1 MNNCWKVSLCSPI
14 LLWAALTMPAVAE
27 PATSSASS
35 PVETTINRVS
45 TYNHGLDLIPTGYM
59 PVNPM
64 SQVTSVTQLADVQ
77 PTDWAYQSLQSLVDR
92 YGCIVGYP
100 DGTFRG
106 NRPLS
111 RYEFAAGLNA
121 CMDKVSELI
130 AQGTAD
136 RVTKADL
143 ATLQRLQEE
152 FAAELATLRGR
163 VDALEARTSTLESQQ
178 FSTTTKLVGEAIFSI
193 GGVFTGGDA
202 ANVDLPR
209 NTTFTNRV
217 RLNFDTS
224 FTGEDLLRT
233 RLQVSNFA
241 DYVSS
246 ATNPLNEG
254 RIRYANNSG
263 SAFVLDALFYQFPL
277 GDRTRI
283 TLEGNAGA
291 SDDFANTINAYIDG
305 DGGSGALSQFGTR
318 NPIYYYLDGIGAGVE
333 HQFSD
338 QLVLS
343 LGYLSPVANDPTPG
357 NGLFNGAYGAIAQLL
372 FQPSDRFK
380 VGVYYVN
387 AYNTNPGGTGSNTA
401 NLVGLPALDGLNV
414 STNSYG
420 VGASFQLSPNL
431 VINGWGG
438 YTAAR
443 VIGSGDVDIW
453 NFAVSLAF
461 PDLGGKGNL
470 GGIIFG
476 MEPKVTSVSGA
487 DLRTR
492 IGADPDTS
500 FHVEGFY
507 TLQLNDNIG
516 ITPAV
521 IWITNPN
528 HDARNNDAVI
538 GLIRTTF
545 SF

>member
-1 MNNCWKVSLCSPI
+1 MKKICNLGLYN
-14 LLWAALTMPAVAE
+14 LLVLLGMLTMPAIAE
-27 PATSSASS
+27 PVLPRA
-35 PVETTINRVS
+35 EQTIDQVNR
-45 TYNHGLDLIPTGYM
+45 YNYGLDLTPTHPM

-64 SQVTSVTQLADVQ
+64 SQVTSVTQLSDVQ
-77 PTDWAYQSLQSLVDR
+77 PTDWAYQSLQSLVER

-111 RYEFAAGLNA
+111 RFEFAAGLNA

-130 AQGTAD
+130 AQGIAD

-143 ATLQRLQEE
+143 AALQRLQEE
-152 FAAELATLRGR
+152 FSAELATLRGR
-163 VDALEARTSTLESQQ
+163 VDALEARTTTLEGQQ
-178 FSTTTKLVGEAIFSI
+178 FSTTTKLQGEAIFSI
-193 GGVFTGGDA
+193 GGVVTGGDA

-233 RLQVSNFA
+233 RLQVSNFI
-241 DYVSS
+241 DYVSG
-246 ATNPLNEG
+246 AANPINEG
-254 RIRYANNSG
+254 RIRYANDSG
-263 SAFVLDALFYQFPL
+263 STFVLDALFYQFPL

-283 TLEGNAGA
+283 TLEANAGA
-291 SDDFANTINAYIDG
+291 SDDFANTINPFIDG
-305 DGGSGALSQFGTR
+305 DGGGGALTQFGTR
-318 NPIYYYLDGIGAGVE
+318 NPIYYYLDGIGAGIE
-333 HQFSD
+333 HNFSE

-343 LGYLSPVANDPTPG
+343 LGYLSPVANKPTPSH
-357 NGLFNGAYGAIAQLL
+357 GLFNGAYGALAQLL

-401 NLVGLPALDGLNV
+401 NLVGLPALGGANV

-420 VGASFQLSPNL
+420 VGASFQLSPNI

-476 MEPKVTSVSGA
+476 MEPKVTGVSGT
-487 DLRTR
+487 DLRGR
-492 IGADPDTS
+492 ITADPDTS

-507 TLQLNDNIG
+507 TLKLGDNIG
-516 ITPAV
+516 VTPAI
-521 IWITNPN
+521 IWLTNPN
-528 HDARNNDAVI
+528 HNAQNNDIVI

>member
-1 MNNCWKVSLCSPI
+1 MSKRWTWSLCYPALVWA
-14 LLWAALTMPAVAE
+14 LLALPGVAAPNPLTPA
-27 PATSSASS
+27 
-35 PVETTINRVS
+35 ETIDRLS
-45 TYNHGLDLIPTGYM
+45 TYGHGLDLVPAFQ
-59 PVNPM
+59 PQVNSM
-64 SQVTSVTQLADVQ
+64 SQVTSVTQLSDVQ
-77 PTDWAYQSLQSLVDR
+77 PTDWAYQALQSLVER
-92 YGCIVGYP
+92 YGCVVGYP
-100 DGTFRG
+100 DGSFRG

-121 CMDKVSELI
+121 CMDKVSDLI
-130 AQGTAD
+130 AQGLGD
-136 RVTKADL
+136 RVTKNDL
-143 ATLQRLQEE
+143 AAIQRLQEE
-152 FAAELATLRGR
+152 FSTELATLRGR
-163 VDALEARTSTLESQQ
+163 VDALEARTSNLEAQQ

-193 GGVFTGGDA
+193 GGVVTGGDA

-224 FTGEDLLRT
+224 FTGDDLLRT

-246 ATNPLNEG
+246 AANPLNEG
-254 RIRYANNSG
+254 RIRYANDSDNT
-263 SAFVLDALFYQFPL
+263 FVLDALFYQFPL

-283 TLEGNAGA
+283 TISANAGA
-291 SDDFANTINAYIDG
+291 SDDFASTINPFIDG
-305 DGGSGALSQFGTR
+305 DGGSGSLTQFGTR
-318 NPIYYYLDGIGAGVE
+318 NPIYYYLDGIGAGIE
-333 HQFSD
+333 HSFSD

-357 NGLFNGAYGAIAQLL
+357 HGLFNGAYGAIAQVL
-372 FQPSDRFK
+372 FKPSDRIK
-380 VGVYYVN
+380 IGAYYIN

-401 NLVGLPALDGLNV
+401 NLVGLPALGGANV

-420 VGASFQLSPNL
+420 VGASFQLSPNI

-438 YTAAR
+438 YTTAR

-470 GGIIFG
+470 GGIIVG
-476 MEPKVTSVSGA
+476 MEPKVTNVSGTV
-487 DLRTR
+487 LQGQ
-492 IGADPDTS
+492 ISADPDTS

-507 TLQLNDNIG
+507 TWQLSDNIG
-516 ITPAV
+516 VTPAV
-521 IWITNPN
+521 IWLTNPN
-528 HDARNNDAVI
+528 HNAANNDIII

>member
-1 MNNCWKVSLCSPI
+1 MKKICNLGLYN
-14 LLWAALTMPAVAE
+14 LLVLLGMLTMPAIAE
-27 PATSSASS
+27 PVLPRA
-35 PVETTINRVS
+35 EQTIDQVNR
-45 TYNHGLDLIPTGYM
+45 YNYGLDLTPTHPM

-64 SQVTSVTQLADVQ
+64 SQVTSVTQLSDVQ
-77 PTDWAYQSLQSLVDR
+77 PTDWAYQSLQSLVER

-111 RYEFAAGLNA
+111 RFEFAAGLNA

-130 AQGTAD
+130 AQGIAD

-143 ATLQRLQEE
+143 AALQRLQEE
-152 FAAELATLRGR
+152 FSAELATLRGR
-163 VDALEARTSTLESQQ
+163 VDALEARTTTLEGQQ
-178 FSTTTKLVGEAIFSI
+178 FSTTTKLQGEAIFSI
-193 GGVFTGGDA
+193 GGVVTGGDA

-233 RLQVSNFA
+233 RLQVSNFI

-246 ATNPLNEG
+246 AANPINEG
-254 RIRYANNSG
+254 RIRYANDSG
-263 SAFVLDALFYQFPL
+263 STFVLDALFYQFPL

-283 TLEGNAGA
+283 TLEANAGA
-291 SDDFANTINAYIDG
+291 SDDFANTINPFIDG
-305 DGGSGALSQFGTR
+305 DGGGGALTQFGTR
-318 NPIYYYLDGIGAGVE
+318 NPIYYYLDGIGAGIE
-333 HQFSD
+333 HNFSE

-343 LGYLSPVANDPTPG
+343 LGYLSPVANEPTPSH
-357 NGLFNGAYGAIAQLL
+357 GLFNGAYGALAQLL

-401 NLVGLPALDGLNV
+401 NLVGLPALGGANV

-420 VGASFQLSPNL
+420 VGASFQLSPNI

-476 MEPKVTSVSGA
+476 MEPKVTGVSGT
-487 DLRTR
+487 DLRGR
-492 IGADPDTS
+492 ITADPDTS

-507 TLQLNDNIG
+507 TLKLGDNIG
-516 ITPAV
+516 VTPAI
-521 IWITNPN
+521 IWLTNPN
-528 HDARNNDAVI
+528 HNAQNNDIVI